1 MTDCNRGQRSATE
14 RARGKPDLAQDIDLA
29 ESHEAPAERGS
40 LLGNANRATICAAL
54 AIFLLAP
61 WAGHNALAN
70 EVEEVRSTAPRDNS
84 DPNPGN
90 NPGTGT
96 PGGDPSNTED
106 VGDNMNYAPC
116 DEDGDQSSGEGGGGQ
131 RCSPPEEEEES
142 DEESQEEEPPAEE
155 EEPAEDSSQESAY
168 SQEQD
173 CVDGGGIWRGRHC
186 DSAMDRIQGEQ
197 PCSCY
202 DKDGWVYVGD
212 RTYSDCMRYGKWRR
226 RFYSSTVCVSGDV
239 ISD

>member
-1 MTDCNRGQRSATE
+1 MCP
-14 RARGKPDLAQDIDLA
+14 GKPDLAQDIDLA
-29 ESHEAPAERGS
+29 ESHEGPAECGS

-70 EVEEVRSTAPRDNS
+70 EVEEVTSTAPRDNS

-90 NPGTGT
+90 DPGTGT

-131 RCSPPEEEEES
+131 PCSPPEE
-142 DEESQEEEPPAEE
+142 DEESQEEEP
-155 EEPAEDSSQESAY
+155 AEDSNHEPAY
-168 SQEQD
+168 SEED
-173 CVDGGGIWRGRHC
+173 NCVDGGGVWQGTYC
-186 DSAMDRIQGEQ
+186 DSAMDIVNGKL
-197 PCSCY
+197 PCSCHY
-202 DKDGWVYVGD
+202 RNEWHPAPPS
-212 RTYSDCMRYGKWRR
+212 TYSGCMAVAAWLRPFCPSGV
-226 RFYSSTVCVSGDV
+226 VCVWGYSFSG
-239 ISD
+239 